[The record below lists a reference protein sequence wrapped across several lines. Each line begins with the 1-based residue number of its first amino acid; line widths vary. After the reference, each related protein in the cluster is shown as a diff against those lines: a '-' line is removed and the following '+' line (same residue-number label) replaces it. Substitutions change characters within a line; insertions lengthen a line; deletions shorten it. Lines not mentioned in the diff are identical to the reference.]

1 MACQHQPTPAM
12 VAAYDEEAKAT
23 GWLGPKLAFSLAAEY
38 IQPGQS
44 ILDIGIG
51 TGLGSIPFREA
62 GLTVHGMD
70 VSEEML
76 DGCRSKG
83 FTNLTCHD
91 LTRRP
96 YPYASESL
104 DHAICLGVLQFF
116 VDLSPVFGE
125 TARIL
130 RHGGVFIFVVLDRT
144 EGEALEVVVPAE
156 PAKPGVL
163 VTMYRHGA
171 RQLAPWIV
179 GNGFV
184 MWRSLAFPVFMDREK
199 TQCLQ
204 ARAYLVRRKGGIE
217 QSCRWASPEGEGR

>member
-116 VDLSPVFGE
+116 VDLSPVFRE

-144 EGEALEVVVPAE
+144 EGEALELVVPVE

-171 RQLAPWIV
+171 RQLDPWIV

-184 MWRSLAFPVFMDREK
+184 MLRTIAFPVFMDRER
-199 TQCLQ
+199 TQCVQ
-204 ARAYLVRRKGGIE
+204 ARACLVRQEGSIE
-217 QSCRWASPEGEGR
+217 HSCRWASAKG

>member
-1 MACQHQPTPAM
+1 MARQHRQTRTM
-12 VAAYDEEAKAT
+12 VAAYDEEAEAT
-23 GWLGPKLAFSLAAEY
+23 GWLGPELAFSLASEY
-38 IQPGQS
+38 VQPGQS

-51 TGLGSIPFREA
+51 TGLGSIPFRQA

-83 FTNLTCHD
+83 FINLTCHD

-116 VDLSPVFGE
+116 ADLSPVFGE

-144 EGEALEVVVPAE
+144 EGEALELVVPAE

-171 RQLAPWIV
+171 RQLDPWIT

-184 MWRSLAFPVFMDREK
+184 MRRSLALPVFMDREK
-199 TQCLQ
+199 TQCLH
-204 ARAYLVRRKGGIE
+204 ARAYLVRREGGIE
-217 QSCRWASPEGEGR
+217 QSCCWASARGEGR